1 MNTLDEHIKEYQK
14 QLNKGHIQKAY
25 TGIMAFMA
33 SVKSYLTDKYPDF
46 STSSL
51 YFGTMDM
58 TYFAFT
64 PIHLKEKKLKV
75 AIVFLHEACRFEV
88 WLAGSN
94 RKIQSKVINQL
105 SKKNL
110 GEYQLSRVSP
120 GIDSIIESVL
130 VEKPDFDMP
139 DALRYQIEEK
149 TIEFIE
155 EMTLLLNQLP

>member
-1 MNTLDEHIKEYQK
+1 MNTLCDHIQEYQK

-25 TGIMAFMA
+25 AGIMAFM
-33 SVKSYLTDKYPDF
+33 SSEKSYLTDKYPEF

-51 YFGTMDM
+51 YFGYMDM

-64 PIHLKEKKLKV
+64 PIHLKEKKLKI
-75 AIVFLHEACRFEV
+75 AIVFLHEACRFEA

-94 RKIQSKVINQL
+94 RKIQTEVINQL
-105 SKKNL
+105 SEKNL
-110 GEYQLSRVSP
+110 GKYQLSSVSP
-120 GIDSIIESVL
+120 GIDSIIDSVL
-130 VEKPDFDMP
+130 VEKPDFDKP

-155 EMTLLLNQLP
+155 DMTLLVNQLP